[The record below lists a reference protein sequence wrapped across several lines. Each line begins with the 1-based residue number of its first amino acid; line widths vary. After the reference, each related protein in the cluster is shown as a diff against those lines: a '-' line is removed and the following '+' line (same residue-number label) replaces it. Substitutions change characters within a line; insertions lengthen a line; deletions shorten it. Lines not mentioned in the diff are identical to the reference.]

1 MNLFNFINHP
11 IESYIK
17 ELPQLY
23 PGITNAVGCY
33 FDYDHKLKILSLK
46 NGEFIFIDN
55 KETIRSFIR
64 FNKKLNSQT
73 WLNGES
79 LPFNDTLSNKK
90 QKQMSLEDEDNNS
103 WLALKTKSNLS
114 SQFDVF
120 LLKINNSNA
129 FGVNYK
135 LKNYNT
141 AEKALIS
148 NLINSN
154 FQNFTRNSYEN
165 YSALSLMNKSLNN
178 LNEIVSL
185 KNKNNDLY
193 HKKYREVFI
202 QYIDQIIQK
211 RCSQTGVKFTFNKE
225 YIDDIVNSKLDI
237 SQIENTIIQSTY
249 ICINS
254 NIQNNLQIE
263 LKPEY
268 LIWPNELTSFKNSNH
283 RDNTIVEFLDRYE
296 MAAFKAHNQGL
307 KIIGKTVGECCVPR
321 VTAASISFNLKKYEN
336 KIYDLFS
343 KNKEEWPTLRNQ
355 FNPIKKII
363 NNNSESIS
371 NIKIA

>member
-1 MNLFNFINHP
+1 MKLFNFINHP

-17 ELPQLY
+17 ELPILY

-46 NGEFIFIDN
+46 NGKFIFNND
-55 KETIRSFIR
+55 KELIRGFIR
-64 FNKKLNSQT
+64 FNKKLNNQT
-73 WLNGES
+73 WLNNES
-79 LPFNDTLSNKK
+79 LPINDTLSKNEH
-90 QKQMSLEDEDNNS
+90 KQMSLEDEDNNS

-114 SQFDVF
+114 SEFDVF

-135 LKNYNT
+135 LKNYT
-141 AEKALIS
+141 TTEKALIS

-154 FQNFTRNSYEN
+154 FQNFIRNSYEN
-165 YSALSLMNKSLNN
+165 YSALLLMNKSLNN
-178 LNEIVSL
+178 LNEIVNL
-185 KNKNNDLY
+185 KNQNNDLY
-193 HKKYREVFI
+193 HNKYREVFT

-211 RCSQTGVKFTFNKE
+211 RSNKTGFKITFNKE

-254 NIQNNLQIE
+254 NIRNNQHIE

-268 LIWPNELTSFKNSNH
+268 LIWPNEVTSIKNSNH
-283 RDNTIVEFLDRYE
+283 RDNSIVEFLDRYE
-296 MAAFKAHNQGL
+296 MAALKAHNQGL
-307 KIIGKTVGECCVPR
+307 KIIGKIVGECCEPS

-343 KNKEEWPTLRNQ
+343 KNKDEWPTLRNK

-363 NNNSESIS
+363 NTSSHAIS
-371 NIKIA
+371 KIKIA

>member
-1 MNLFNFINHP
+1 MKLFNFINHP

-17 ELPQLY
+17 ELPILY

-46 NGEFIFIDN
+46 NGKFIFNND
-55 KETIRSFIR
+55 KELIRGFIR
-64 FNKKLNSQT
+64 FNKKLNNQT
-73 WLNGES
+73 WLNNES
-79 LPFNDTLSNKK
+79 LPINDTLSKNEH
-90 QKQMSLEDEDNNS
+90 KQMSLEDEDNNS

-114 SQFDVF
+114 SEFDVF

-135 LKNYNT
+135 LKNYT
-141 AEKALIS
+141 TTEKALIS

-154 FQNFTRNSYEN
+154 FQNFIRNSYEN
-165 YSALSLMNKSLNN
+165 YSALLLMNKSLNN
-178 LNEIVSL
+178 LNEIVNL
-185 KNKNNDLY
+185 KNQNNDLY
-193 HKKYREVFI
+193 HNKYREVFT

-211 RCSQTGVKFTFNKE
+211 RSNKTGFKITFNKE

-237 SQIENTIIQSTY
+237 SQIEKTIIQSTY

-254 NIQNNLQIE
+254 NIRNNQHIE

-268 LIWPNELTSFKNSNH
+268 LIWPNEVTSIKNSNH
-283 RDNTIVEFLDRYE
+283 RDNSIVEFLDRYE
-296 MAAFKAHNQGL
+296 MAALKAHNQGL
-307 KIIGKTVGECCVPR
+307 KIIGKIVGECCEPS

-343 KNKEEWPTLRNQ
+343 KNKDEWPTLRNK

-363 NNNSESIS
+363 NTSSHAIS

>member
-1 MNLFNFINHP
+1 MKLFNFINHP

-17 ELPQLY
+17 ELPILY

-46 NGEFIFIDN
+46 NGKFIFNND
-55 KETIRSFIR
+55 KELIRGFIR
-64 FNKKLNSQT
+64 FNKKLNNQT
-73 WLNGES
+73 WLNNES
-79 LPFNDTLSNKK
+79 LPINDTLSKNEH
-90 QKQMSLEDEDNNS
+90 KQMSLEDEDNNS

-114 SQFDVF
+114 SEFDVF

-135 LKNYNT
+135 LKNYT
-141 AEKALIS
+141 TTEKALIS

-154 FQNFTRNSYEN
+154 FQNFIRNSYEN
-165 YSALSLMNKSLNN
+165 YSALLLMNKSLNN
-178 LNEIVSL
+178 LNEIVNL
-185 KNKNNDLY
+185 KNQNNDLY
-193 HKKYREVFI
+193 HNKYREVFT

-211 RCSQTGVKFTFNKE
+211 RSNKTGFKITFNKE

-254 NIQNNLQIE
+254 NIRNNQHIE

-268 LIWPNELTSFKNSNH
+268 LIWPNEVTSIKNSNH
-283 RDNTIVEFLDRYE
+283 RDNSIVEFLDRYE
-296 MAAFKAHNQGL
+296 MAALKAHNQGL
-307 KIIGKTVGECCVPR
+307 KIIGKIVGECCEPS

-343 KNKEEWPTLRNQ
+343 KNKDEWPTLRNK

-363 NNNSESIS
+363 NTSSHAIS

>member
-1 MNLFNFINHP
+1 MKLFNFINHP

-17 ELPQLY
+17 ELPILY

-46 NGEFIFIDN
+46 NGKFIFNND
-55 KETIRSFIR
+55 KELIRGFIR
-64 FNKKLNSQT
+64 FNKKLNNQT
-73 WLNGES
+73 WLNNES
-79 LPFNDTLSNKK
+79 LPINDTLSKNEH
-90 QKQMSLEDEDNNS
+90 KQMSLEDEDNNS

-114 SQFDVF
+114 SEFDVF

-135 LKNYNT
+135 LKNYT
-141 AEKALIS
+141 TTEKALIS

-154 FQNFTRNSYEN
+154 FQNFIRNSYEN
-165 YSALSLMNKSLNN
+165 YSALLLMNKSLNN
-178 LNEIVSL
+178 LNEIVNL
-185 KNKNNDLY
+185 KNQKNDLY
-193 HKKYREVFI
+193 HNKYREVFT

-211 RCSQTGVKFTFNKE
+211 RSNKTGFKITFNKE

-254 NIQNNLQIE
+254 NIRNNQHIE

-268 LIWPNELTSFKNSNH
+268 LIWPNEVTSIKNSNH
-283 RDNTIVEFLDRYE
+283 RDNSIVEFLDRYE
-296 MAAFKAHNQGL
+296 MAALKAHNQGL
-307 KIIGKTVGECCVPR
+307 KIIGKIVGECCEPS

-343 KNKEEWPTLRNQ
+343 KNKDEWPTLRNK

-363 NNNSESIS
+363 NTSSHAIS